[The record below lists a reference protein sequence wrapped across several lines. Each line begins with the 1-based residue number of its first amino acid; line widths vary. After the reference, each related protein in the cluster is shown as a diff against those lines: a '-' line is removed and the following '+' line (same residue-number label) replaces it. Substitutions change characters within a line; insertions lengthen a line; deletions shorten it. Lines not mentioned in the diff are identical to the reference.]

1 MPPGKLFFVD
11 WDAERFIRWAKQIG
25 PSCQKVIQRV
35 QDQAIVE
42 QQAYRSCFGILGLK
56 DKYSAKR
63 LETACSLLSQNNVS
77 PSYSRVKRALER
89 GEDLLKNEEPERKQA
104 AKGFR
109 RGADYYKK

>member
-1 MPPGKLFFVD
+1 M
-11 WDAERFIRWAKQIG
+11 
-25 PSCQKVIQRV
+25 IQRV
-35 QDQAIVE
+35 LDQAIVE

-63 LETACSLLSQNNVS
+63 LEAACSLFTQNNVS
-77 PSYSRVKRALER
+77 PSYSHIKRALER
-89 GEDLLKNEEPERKQA
+89 GEDLQKNEEPEKRQE